1 MNIDYEKVQKIHD
14 AIHKIWK
21 RINEID
27 KLIKDDSIPFSYL
40 TEEMQIIEQRRI
52 ESLLDERDQLF
63 KTYQNDLKELEK
75 IYN

>member
-14 AIHKIWK
+14 AIHKIWE
-21 RINEID
+21 RIHEID
-27 KLIKDDSIPFSYL
+27 ELIKDTIPFGYL